1 MTTVT
6 HATDQQIEA
15 FLSHLRAERG
25 FSVNTIAAYRS
36 DLAQLQEAL
45 VGNERDVRWADVSQR
60 DVEDVHL
67 SFGERGYAGTSLA
80 RKIAAARSFFR
91 FLIEEGV
98 IDTNPAERL
107 QTRRPSRT
115 LPDVLTE
122 RDIVRLLQAASERP
136 GPEGVR
142 DRVMLELTYAA
153 GLRVSEVVGP
163 QGLELSALS
172 LDGGW
177 VRVYGKGGKE
187 RLAPVYPGIVL
198 QITSYVREV
207 RPQLLAHA
215 KRRGPVPS
223 ALFLNANG
231 YPMTRQGYWFVLKK
245 AGARA
250 DISRKLTPHTL
261 RHSFATH
268 LLHGGAPL
276 RHVQELLGHA
286 SIATTQVYTHLT
298 DGQVREAFEHAHPRA

>member
-1 MTTVT
+1 MTTT
-6 HATDQQIEA
+6 SRTTDQQIEA

-36 DLAQLQEAL
+36 DLAQLQAAL
-45 VGNERDVRWADVSQR
+45 AGNDADVRWASVSER
-60 DVEDVHL
+60 DVEDARL
-67 SFGERGYAGTSLA
+67 SFGEQGYSSTSLA
-80 RKIAAARSFFR
+80 RKVAAARSFFR
-91 FLIEEGV
+91 FLLEEGV
-98 IDTNPAERL
+98 IDANPAEQMR
-107 QTRRPSRT
+107 TRRPSRT
-115 LPDVLTE
+115 LPDVLSE
-122 RDIVRLLQAASERP
+122 REVVRLLQAASERA
-136 GPEGVR
+136 GPEGMR

-153 GLRVSEVVGP
+153 GLRVSEIVGP

-177 VRVYGKGGKE
+177 VRVFGKGGKE
-187 RLAPVYPGIVL
+187 RLAPVYPGIVRR
-198 QITSYVREV
+198 ITAYVRDV

-231 YPMTRQGYWFVLKK
+231 YSMTRQGYWFVLRK
-245 AGARA
+245 AAARA
-250 DISRKLTPHTL
+250 GIERRLTPHTL

-268 LLHGGAPL
+268 LLQGGAPL

-298 DGQVREAFEHAHPRA
+298 DSQVREAFEHAHPRA